1 MQDLIG
7 SWTAWEIHNQ
17 YSLMICSFAFYQS
30 SYSWQAEGAA
40 RKYVDL
46 NSSEFAI
53 KKKKPDILIWKSDT
67 AIYVEGV
74 CMYMCRCALS
84 CCEIIINYHSIVA
97 ISIPIIPQ
105 KVCLCLRKS
114 TTKYK
119 FLNSPRCFT
128 MFLSHCISHSVMPSQ
143 YLIWNMHIVLF
154 LYPFK

>member
-30 SYSWQAEGAA
+30 GYSWQAEVAV

-53 KKKKPDILIWKSDT
+53 KKITDNLIGKSDV
-67 AIYVEGV
+67 AIVVECV
-74 CMYMCRCALS
+74 CIYMCRCILF
-84 CCEIIINYHSIVA
+84 CCEIIINYHTIVA

-128 MFLSHCISHSVMPSQ
+128 VFLSHCISHSVMPSQ

-154 LYPFK
+154 SYPFK